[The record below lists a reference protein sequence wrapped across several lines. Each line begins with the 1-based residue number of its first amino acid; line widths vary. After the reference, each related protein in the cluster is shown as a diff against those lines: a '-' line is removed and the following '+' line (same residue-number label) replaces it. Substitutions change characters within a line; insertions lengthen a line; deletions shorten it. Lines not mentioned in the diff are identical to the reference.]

1 MEALKEMGLLTLI
14 LLVVYLL
21 ANLIIRIYWKWR
33 LRQYDKASADYQ
45 RGVEKHQLSD
55 MRMSTYPDPPPKR
68 KASNGSRIEV
78 Y

>member
-1 MEALKEMGLLTLI
+1 MGELKEMGLLTLI

-45 RGVEKHQLSD
+45 RAVEEHQAKMRKESESD
-55 MRMSTYPDPPPKR
+55 SSSSD
-68 KASNGSRIEV
+68 
-78 Y
+78 